1 MPATHDPGDG
11 QPMFETELRSAFLAV
26 AVLATVVFGLLGF
39 GYTFG
44 ADLACTNHFS
54 CTMDSCPSVCAR
66 ASVGFWINTAGQLCV
81 FSWLVVAA
89 GGRWF
94 DPPTWAL
101 VAAADLAVI
110 VLAVSSLVMASAT
123 RW

>member
-1 MPATHDPGDG
+1 
-11 QPMFETELRSAFLAV
+11 MFETELRSAFLAV

-39 GYTFG
+39 GYAFG

-81 FSWLVVAA
+81 FRGWWWRRADA
-89 GGRWF
+89 GSIPPPGLWWRQ
-94 DPPTWAL
+94 PTW
-101 VAAADLAVI
+101 
-110 VLAVSSLVMASAT
+110 
-123 RW
+123 R